1 MFWYDY
7 ARIPRYTSQ
16 NASPKVILHAFW
28 LVTVK
33 ALNSYE
39 KLCIKK
45 GENRMGL
52 IKAAMG
58 AAGGVMADQWKEFFY
73 CDSMDKDVMVKKG
86 QKRVSGRSSNTK
98 GSDNI
103 ITNGSGIAVADGQ
116 CMIIVEQGKIVEVCA
131 EPGQFTFDSS
141 TEPSIFTGSLGKMPE
156 GIFHEVTPD
165 QDCPI
170 GGPASFSTTDF
181 YRYSIDTS
189 AWWFSRP
196 GRCGDPAWR
205 KYRKSTG
212 TVDPSG

>member
-1 MFWYDY
+1 
-7 ARIPRYTSQ
+7 
-16 NASPKVILHAFW
+16 
-28 LVTVK
+28 
-33 ALNSYE
+33 
-39 KLCIKK
+39 
-45 GENRMGL
+45 MGL

-141 TEPSIFTGSLGKMPE
+141 QSHL
-156 GIFHEVTPD
+156 
-165 QDCPI
+165 
-170 GGPASFSTTDF
+170 F
-181 YRYSIDTS
+181 YRQSWI
-189 AWWFSRP
+189 
-196 GRCGDPAWR
+196 
-205 KYRKSTG
+205 KYRSNLRNHRKTIHLWRRYRKRSESILFQYKRA
-212 TVDPSG
+212 DR